1 MASAAPPRISA
12 AALTPMKHKLGIDTF
27 RSGQLECINA
37 LALHGRDAWVGFA
50 CGGGK
55 SLVFAA
61 AMLLLGGVGILIE
74 PLNAISTAM
83 STYLLA
89 RAVKTILLDG
99 TKAARASAVAAL
111 LGDPDQPPVVIIGS
125 PESVLHPAILAA
137 MRSPIERGDK
147 QRILCSLSDASL
159 KNSMTS
165 RVSLIGIDE
174 AHTVSQWSVRFRPHF
189 ARLGELRAAVETWDY
204 NSAPIC
210 AMTATATPAVRSAV
224 KISIGFNDEGAVE
237 EIQSLCRPNVAIYVH
252 APGNVSGKRTNAA
265 AKAERVVHALH
276 NPGVV
281 LVFVSTLRA
290 TTAVANVISFAI
302 LTSSLGIATNEV
314 LFELC
319 PQIQFKL
326 ASARRTGR
334 QRLVVE
340 AVQEAHCRRR
350 TALLPARS
358 CPLRACPRI
367 FAASLWNLR
376 HQPGQHWAA
385 LKQDVVVDV
394 HRHPLPLFVV
404 ALRRPVL
411 HHNRYG
417 CRRVVRHNARDPRL
431 IVASSSGRA
440 RPCLR
445 QCLRRWQAPQ
455 HDVEA
460 VVRTRRHPA

>member
-1 MASAAPPRISA
+1 
-12 AALTPMKHKLGIDTF
+12 MKHKLGIDTF

-61 AMLLLGGVGILIE
+61 AMLLLSGVGILIE

-302 LTSSLGIATNEV
+302 LTIGLPPMKSSSSSVPKSSSN
-314 LFELC
+314 
-319 PQIQFKL
+319 
-326 ASARRTGR
+326 S
-334 QRLVVE
+334 
-340 AVQEAHCRRR
+340 RRR
-350 TALLPARS
+350 AGP
-358 CPLRACPRI
+358 
-367 FAASLWNLR
+367 
-376 HQPGQHWAA
+376 
-385 LKQDVVVDV
+385 
-394 HRHPLPLFVV
+394 
-404 ALRRPVL
+404 
-411 HHNRYG
+411 
-417 CRRVVRHNARDPRL
+417 
-431 IVASSSGRA
+431 VASDLS
-440 RPCLR
+440 
-445 QCLRRWQAPQ
+445 
-455 HDVEA
+455 
-460 VVRTRRHPA
+460 